1 MKDDPDNLYTLS
13 HDPIDWPTYT
23 HETIITNNIWYN
35 FRVVGIIDE
44 NKDHHEY
51 LSKWAL
57 KEVDVDSKYWLSDGQ
72 LGGHYRIYDGK
83 NSFTLEYFFKLT
95 IEQATLICNNPH
107 HILAICNKNGNLYFL
122 GKSYSIEDLQKFV
135 DFKKMIEA
143 KPTQPKFWKKE

>member
-1 MKDDPDNLYTLS
+1 MKEDPDNLYTLS

-44 NKDHHEY
+44 N
-51 LSKWAL
+51 
-57 KEVDVDSKYWLSDGQ
+57 VDSKYWLSDGQ

-95 IEQATLICNNPH
+95 IEQASLICNNPH

-143 KPTQPKFWKKE
+143 KPTQPKFWKKDK